1 MFLAFRHFGKQQVLT
16 MDRIGQVALN
26 TMRLLTDNQKITSA
40 NLANVNTIGFR
51 KDVSTDVTSSFLRD
65 NTSLEDRIFATRKEA
80 GVDLTTSNLINT
92 DRPLDVAVDGQGFIV
107 GSSTTGEK
115 IITRRGDMK
124 IGVDGKLRN
133 GDGLLIQGGGAD
145 ITIPAYEKVAIAND
159 GTISY
164 KPLGSEGNTMVPA
177 GRIDL
182 VSVPASNVIRGLD
195 GFMRVKNG
203 PLPAADAAVKLSS
216 NTLETSNVSAVD
228 SMVEIIQNQRSY
240 EMQIK
245 LIGSAKELDTET
257 AKLMR
262 SS

>member
-1 MFLAFRHFGKQQVLT
+1 

-26 TMRLLTDNQKITSA
+26 TMRLLSDNQKITSA

-65 NTSLEDRIFATRKEA
+65 NNSFEDRIFASRKDS
-80 GVDLTTSNLINT
+80 GIDTSTSNLNNT

-107 GSSTTGEK
+107 GNSPSGDK
-115 IITRRGDMK
+115 VITRRGDMK

-133 GDGLLIQGGGAD
+133 GDGLLIQGSGAD
-145 ITIPAYEKVAIAND
+145 IIIPAYEKIAIAND

-182 VSVPASNVIRGLD
+182 VNVPASNVVRGLD
-195 GFMRVKNG
+195 GYMRVKNG
-203 PLPAADAAVKLSS
+203 PLPAVDATIKLSA

-245 LIGSAKELDTET
+245 LLGTAKELDTET
-257 AKLMR
+257 SKLMR

>member
-1 MFLAFRHFGKQQVLT
+1 

-65 NTSLEDRIFATRKEA
+65 NTSFEDRIFATRQEA
-80 GVDLTTSNLINT
+80 GVDLTTSSLNNT

-107 GSSTTGEK
+107 GSTQTGEK
-115 IITRRGDMK
+115 VITRRGDMK
-124 IGVDGKLRN
+124 IGLDGKIRN
-133 GDGLLIQGGGAD
+133 GDGLAIQGSGAD
-145 ITIPAYEKVAIAND
+145 ITIPPYEKIAIAND

-182 VSVPASNVIRGLD
+182 VTVPPANVIRGLD
-195 GFMRVKNG
+195 GYMRVKNG
-203 PLPAADAAVKLSS
+203 PLPAVDSNIKLSS
-216 NTLETSNVSAVD
+216 NTLETSNVSSVD

-245 LIGSAKELDTET
+245 LIGTAKELDTET
-257 AKLMR
+257 ARLKR
-262 SS
+262 